1 MELKINEQKE
11 NVFLNRIEL
20 IGTLGFTGAT
30 PANTQLA
37 EALAKE
43 YKTGV
48 DKIII
53 KKIGTKF
60 SCHTADFLAYVYKD
74 HSARNKAERVTAHLK
89 KKAEE
94 AKKAAGAKAAEE
106 TAAA

>member
-1 MELKINEQKE
+1 MELKLNEKKE
-11 NVFLNRIEL
+11 NVFLNRLEL
-20 IGTLGFTGAT
+20 TGTLDFTGAT
-30 PANTQLA
+30 PANVQLA

-43 YKTGV
+43 FKTSA

-53 KKIGTKF
+53 KRIGTKF
-60 SCHTADFLAYVYKD
+60 SRHTANFLAYVYKD
-74 HSARNKAERVTAHLK
+74 SSAKNKAERVTAHLK

-94 AKKAAGAKAAEE
+94 AKKAAGKAAEE